1 MHLRTMYA
9 RRIEVDAPFCKIVK
23 LGGVF
28 QRTDLFNDD

>member
-1 MHLRTMYA
+1 MYA